1 MIHDHFVCE
10 RKLPFSKEQLRERME
25 SMPYCEQDGIRMLF
39 LPPRMTTQNV
49 EEFCYIYRQIMD
61 TDYDTIVIIEPDTRH
76 SQRKIQLLAGES
88 VQTQYGRV
96 PLDERLRDDFC
107 DEEDDFFVRE
117 DDDVTHLGFFDH
129 LQMLQLT
136 QKEFEVV
143 GMQLMDQ
150 SPPIV
155 HELTF
160 VLKEIMPFKN
170 GLIVFC
176 CEMPAQFQETFDKL
190 VLAISEE
197 NDTRLNNLIYS
208 GQSHIW
214 GSGIFLSGLMAAR
227 YREREIRF
235 YRTSSQNPDDN
246 LLAAHAGFPD
256 R

>member
-10 RKLPFSKEQLRERME
+10 RKLPFTNEELKERMA
-25 SMPYCEQDGIRMLF
+25 SMPYCGQDGLRMLF
-39 LPPRMTTQNV
+39 LPPRMTTQNAD
-49 EEFCYIYRQIMD
+49 EFCFVYRQIMD
-61 TDYDTIVIIEPDTRH
+61 TDYDTIVIIEPDSWH
-76 SQRKIQLLAGES
+76 AKRKIQLLAGRS
-88 VQTQYGRV
+88 VETPSGPV

-107 DEEDDFFVRE
+107 DEEDDFYIRE
-117 DDDVTHLGFFDH
+117 DADVTHLGFFDH

-136 QKEFEVV
+136 QNDFSVV
-143 GMQLMDQ
+143 GMQLMDE

-155 HELTF
+155 QELTF

-176 CEMPAQFQETFDKL
+176 CEMPAQYQDTFDKL
-190 VLAISEE
+190 TRAISEE

-208 GQSHIW
+208 GESHIH
-214 GSGIFLSGLMAAR
+214 GAGVFLSGVMAAR

-235 YRTSSQNPDDN
+235 YRTSSGNPDDN
-246 LLAAHAGFPD
+246 LLSAHAGFPD